1 MYCCKIFVLLFMFSS
16 IKGRGAAKNN
26 VTDVIDEN
34 DFAEERSKMQNIIR
48 KESIFKSNKSKLRID
63 REY

>member
-16 IKGRGAAKNN
+16 IKGRGAAKYN

-34 DFAEERSKMQNIIR
+34 DFAEGRSKMQNIIR
-48 KESIFKSNKSKLRID
+48 KELIIKSNKID
-63 REY
+63 RVY